1 MWRTACLRVGLQR
14 SGKSCRLRWL
24 NHLRPNLKHGHI
36 SIEEERIILELHD
49 LWGNK
54 LGSFMLF
61 VTIRSDLS
69 FVRNFL
75 TICQY
80 RWSRIAR
87 MLPGRTD
94 NGIKNYWR
102 TRLKKKAQL
111 AQEEGATHL
120 FCPHD
125 IVGIM

>member
-54 LGSFMLF
+54 LGSFLLF
-61 VTIRSDLS
+61 VTLRSDLS

-75 TICQY
+75 TNCQY

-111 AQEEGATHL
+111 AQEEGAMHL
-120 FCPHD
+120 FCSLM
-125 IVGIM
+125 ILLG